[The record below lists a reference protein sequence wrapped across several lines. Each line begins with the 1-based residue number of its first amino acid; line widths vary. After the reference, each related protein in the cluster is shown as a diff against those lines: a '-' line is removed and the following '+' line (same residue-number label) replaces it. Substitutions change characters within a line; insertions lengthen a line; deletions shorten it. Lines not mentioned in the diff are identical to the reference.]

1 MEQLIVSVLDKT
13 IIGVALTATIQADTG
28 MQEWPCAISTK
39 QKAMNGA
46 ERRQNGWC
54 RKKKRLG
61 RAEIGPDYS
70 RREPGGKVDV
80 GETCWR
86 SNYPI
91 KEPEIEN
98 RPKFT

>member
-46 ERRQNGWC
+46 ETPQRGGVG
-54 RKKKRLG
+54 RKKI
-61 RAEIGPDYS
+61 RA
-70 RREPGGKVDV
+70 
-80 GETCWR
+80 C
-86 SNYPI
+86 
-91 KEPEIEN
+91 
-98 RPKFT
+98 